1 MAFNSALF
9 AKFLAASGADISQT
23 GTLGANVNQAV
34 NQHIEEKNYH
44 KLVEKMLRGSGDM
57 PDGTS
62 VTWTGGEKGGATL
75 KLPKTILTKEGFY
88 EQDVPAN
95 KSMLGQLNPFQ
106 QQQEA
111 ATPQNQLMGMGG
123 MNPMQP
129 PQQQMDSMQ
138 RQQMANPFKF
148 DSPSDQVNVSPQH
161 MAMALQ
167 LKQSIEEHPQ
177 DMAYKNLLIQDMY
190 QRLNPTEAP
199 AQMMPIKHS
208 DLGPNLSMDV
218 WNALPET
225 EQKFQLYREAEIRDG
240 KTPVDRTTFNNLDEP
255 ERLKFLKGLQKHPD
269 LLQLEKSLKPAGVN
283 ININDQKLEL
293 HDALSER
300 KGADFFNDPKHTEII
315 KKEAL
320 TDDVQRRMR
329 QEEIKEGG
337 QPAKIESQE
346 IRKTYRDK
354 IRAGKGR
361 ILDEKI
367 VDGRYVF
374 TVKFPTEDAPREIG
388 YDLE

>member
-34 NQHIEEKNYH
+34 NQHIEERNYH

-88 EQDVPAN
+88 EQDVPAD
-95 KSMLGQLNPFQ
+95 KSMLGQTNPFQ

-123 MNPMQP
+123 MSPMQN
-129 PQQQMDSMQ
+129 PQQQMNSMQ
-138 RQQMANPFKF
+138 QQQMANPFKF
-148 DSPSDQVNVSPQH
+148 DSPSDQVNISPQH

-167 LKQSIEEHPQ
+167 LKQSIEAHPQ
-177 DMAYKNLLIQDMY
+177 DMEYKDLLIQDMRK
-190 QRLNPTEAP
+190 RLNPEEVP
-199 AQMMPIKHS
+199 AAM
-208 DLGPNLSMDV
+208 
-218 WNALPET
+218 LPFET
-225 EQKFQLYREAEIRDG
+225 EFGQLTLEQFNAFPVKEKEYQLYSQAEIRDG

-315 KKEAL
+315 KKEAI
-320 TDDVQRRMR
+320 TDDVQRKMR
-329 QEEIKEGG
+329 QEELKEGG

-354 IRAGKGR
+354 IRAGKGK
-361 ILDEKI
+361 ILKEKI
-367 VDGRYVF
+367 VNGRYVF
-374 TVKFPTEDAPREIG
+374 TVKFPTEDEPREIG

>member
-34 NQHIEEKNYH
+34 NQHIEERNYH

-88 EQDVPAN
+88 EQDVPAD
-95 KSMLGQLNPFQ
+95 KSMLGQTNPFQ

-123 MNPMQP
+123 MSPMQN
-129 PQQQMDSMQ
+129 PQQQMNSMQ
-138 RQQMANPFKF
+138 QQQMANPFKF
-148 DSPSDQVNVSPQH
+148 DSPSDQVNISPQH

-167 LKQSIEEHPQ
+167 LKQSIEAHPQ
-177 DMAYKNLLIQDMY
+177 DMEYKDLLIQDMRK
-190 QRLNPTEAP
+190 RLNPEEVP
-199 AQMMPIKHS
+199 AAM
-208 DLGPNLSMDV
+208 
-218 WNALPET
+218 LPFET
-225 EQKFQLYREAEIRDG
+225 EFGQLTLEQFNAFPVKEKEYQLYSQAEIRDG

-269 LLQLEKSLKPAGVN
+269 LLQL
-283 ININDQKLEL
+283 
-293 HDALSER
+293 
-300 KGADFFNDPKHTEII
+300 
-315 KKEAL
+315 
-320 TDDVQRRMR
+320 
-329 QEEIKEGG
+329 
-337 QPAKIESQE
+337 
-346 IRKTYRDK
+346 
-354 IRAGKGR
+354 
-361 ILDEKI
+361 
-367 VDGRYVF
+367 
-374 TVKFPTEDAPREIG
+374 
-388 YDLE
+388 

>member
-88 EQDVPAN
+88 EQDVPAD
-95 KSMLGQLNPFQ
+95 KSMLGQTNPFQ

-123 MNPMQP
+123 MSPMQN
-129 PQQQMDSMQ
+129 PQQQMNSMQ
-138 RQQMANPFKF
+138 QQQMANPFKF
-148 DSPSDQVNVSPQH
+148 DSPSDQVNISPQH

-167 LKQSIEEHPQ
+167 LKQSIEAHPQ
-177 DMAYKNLLIQDMY
+177 DMEYKDLLIQDMRK
-190 QRLNPTEAP
+190 RLNPEEVP
-199 AQMMPIKHS
+199 AAM
-208 DLGPNLSMDV
+208 
-218 WNALPET
+218 LPFET
-225 EQKFQLYREAEIRDG
+225 EFGQLTLEQFNAFPVKEKEYQLYSQAEIRDG

-315 KKEAL
+315 KKEAI
-320 TDDVQRRMR
+320 TDDVQRKMR
-329 QEEIKEGG
+329 QEELKEGG

-354 IRAGKGR
+354 IRAGKGK
-361 ILDEKI
+361 ILKEKI
-367 VDGRYVF
+367 VNGRYVF
-374 TVKFPTEDAPREIG
+374 TVKFPTEDEPREIG